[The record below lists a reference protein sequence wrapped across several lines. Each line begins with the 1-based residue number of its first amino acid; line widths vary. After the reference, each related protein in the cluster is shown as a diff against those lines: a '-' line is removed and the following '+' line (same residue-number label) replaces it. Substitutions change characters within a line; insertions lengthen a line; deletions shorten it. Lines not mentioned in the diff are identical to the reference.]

1 MVEKRNFAEHAGEFA
16 CDNFRK
22 RHEAGLRV
30 GRHGE
35 VALEGSRTIGSADPC
50 TENEGV
56 AAVEGD
62 GRLK

>member
-1 MVEKRNFAEHAGEFA
+1 
-16 CDNFRK
+16 
-22 RHEAGLRV
+22 
-30 GRHGE
+30 
-35 VALEGSRTIGSADPC
+35 VALEGSRAIGSADPC